1 MSTSNRKH
9 TLQQA
14 AGRIGVHEK
23 TLRKYIR
30 AGLLR
35 AFKTPSVSKFGGR
48 FRIAELDLEKFRAR
62 HMTTTAPIA
71 APEIE
76 SEKIVAPRAD
86 SSQKISQGDE
96 RRENL
101 F

>member
-1 MSTSNRKH
+1 MRPSSTL

-14 AGRIGVHEK
+14 AGRIGVHEQ

-48 FRIAELDLEKFRAR
+48 FRIAEADLEKFRAR

-71 APEIE
+71 APSIE
-76 SEKIVAPRAD
+76 SEQTVAARPGCT
-86 SSQKISQGDE
+86 QKISQGHE